1 MDNFNQKLK
10 DRWQQKRK
18 KASSWTGLL
27 IKVLILVALVFV
39 IRKLSKSDNIDWS
52 KIKTRPDSEQ
62 VNPDT
67 TRGL

>member
-52 KIKTRPDSEQ
+52 KIKTRPDSVQ
-62 VNPDT
+62 VTPDT
-67 TRGL
+67 VKGQ